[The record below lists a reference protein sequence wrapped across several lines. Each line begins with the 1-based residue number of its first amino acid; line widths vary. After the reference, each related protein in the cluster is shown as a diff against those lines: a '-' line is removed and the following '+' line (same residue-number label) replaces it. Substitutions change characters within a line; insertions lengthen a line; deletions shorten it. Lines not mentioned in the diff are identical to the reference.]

1 MLGSRPGLVTNNFQI
16 PDTLYLGSSP
26 AIVETELTPI
36 SSSFIAELDS
46 PHGGWK
52 GRTLSWV
59 NFLLFHLNFFGLF
72 YLLYL
77 SRIMYDMLYVFFR
90 LRLISQKEVASGYVQ
105 SRDF

>member
-36 SSSFIAELDS
+36 SSSFIAEFDS

-52 GRTLSWV
+52 GRTSSWV
-59 NFLLFHLNFFGLF
+59 NFLLFHLNFLVLLF
-72 YLLYL
+72 INHHIP
-77 SRIMYDMLYVFFR
+77 RQEI
-90 LRLISQKEVASGYVQ
+90 QQSGYLETFI
-105 SRDF
+105 RGIP